1 MRLFVSVDLDDL
13 ADGVADAQSCLPTA
27 GGLRPVAPSDAH
39 VTLTFLGETAPNRVE
54 TAERAVTTAVSDA
67 GVDPFDLTVGG
78 FGVFPSVDHIG
89 AVWAG
94 VRSGATAPTRLHEA
108 IERETTAHG
117 FDPDP
122 HEFTPHVT
130 LARMDDARGTATT
143 QRVVREADPT
153 LGTLPVTE
161 IRLVESALARDGPV
175 HETVA
180 RFPL

>member
-54 TAERAVTTAVSDA
+54 TAEHAVATAVSNA

-89 AVWAG
+89 AVRAG

-122 HEFTPHVT
+122 TSSRLTSPSPG
-130 LARMDDARGTATT
+130 DDARGTATT

-161 IRLVESALARDGPV
+161 LRLVESALARDGPV